1 MTVARRARPVRRAE
15 WRVVP
20 THGPAEVTTVR
31 PDPQVWR
38 TALALAEGDPAR
50 CHVEPDGTVLVRNQR

>member
-1 MTVARRARPVRRAE
+1 MRRAE

-31 PDPQVWR
+31 PDPQMWR